1 MTGRIDVLVDGSGDG
16 HSVALFPGEEV
27 FFSYE
32 RGASNNEA
40 EFNAIILALEN
51 LPSHGKARIMTDS
64 QVAVWNLTL
73 EKKIRHPSYMRKCCQ
88 IQDIIVQNQLDIDIQ
103 WIPRRQNHADRYLRH
118 YIASLCGA
126 SGNEPLYRRVRRLE
140 SENIRLKTKLKQ
152 AMKMLESRQSSM
164 REQGAR
170 AYERGVVADSCPDDW

>member
-1 MTGRIDVLVDGSGDG
+1 VSGKIDVLVDGSGDG
-16 HSVALFPGEEV
+16 HSVALFPHEEV

-51 LPSHGKARIMTDS
+51 LPSHGRARIMTDS

-73 EKKIRHPSYMRKCCQ
+73 EKKIRHPSYMRKCSQ

-103 WIPRRQNHADRYLRH
+103 WIPRRQNRADRFLRH

-126 SGNEPLYRRVRRLE
+126 SGNEPLYQRVRRLE
-140 SENIRLKTKLKQ
+140 SENIRLKVKLKQ
-152 AMKMLESRQSSM
+152 AMKMLEGRERGQSGERDSSRQILL
-164 REQGAR
+164 
-170 AYERGVVADSCPDDW
+170 

>member
-1 MTGRIDVLVDGSGDG
+1 MLVDGSGDG

-73 EKKIRHPSYMRKCCQ
+73 EKKIRHPSYMQ
-88 IQDIIVQNQLDIDIQ
+88 I
-103 WIPRRQNHADRYLRH
+103 
-118 YIASLCGA
+118 G
-126 SGNEPLYRRVRRLE
+126 
-140 SENIRLKTKLKQ
+140 
-152 AMKMLESRQSSM
+152 
-164 REQGAR
+164 R
-170 AYERGVVADSCPDDW
+170 AHV